1 MKTTQSK
8 PSHLHLYHL
17 LLRGRVQQPLF
28 RHDSDY
34 TQFIDY
40 MLMKQRQ
47 FGFRILGYCMIN
59 DQVQL
64 IIEERTRGT
73 LASSIHG
80 LTLLYTRYYKNKYDW
95 DGPIFSGTYQC
106 EPIHLSKDL
115 LCRLRHIHQKPK
127 RLELPGRLHY
137 TYSSYKDYANP
148 NQPSFVYRKSIYQ
161 LFDTSDHD
169 AAARFFCS
177 IHQEMEPM
185 TFFQVK
191 DELYKR
197 VKTAKRILKEEILQ
211 YDVSYDQLQKS
222 SPIRD
227 QLILRMYRES
237 DLNQQEI
244 ADLLSISRHIVGRI
258 IRLHR
263 PC

>member
-1 MKTTQSK
+1 MKMAQNKT
-8 PSHLHLYHL
+8 SHLHLYHI

-28 RHDSDY
+28 LHTSDY
-34 TQFIDY
+34 HQFIEY
-40 MLMKQRQ
+40 LLMKQRQ
-47 FGFRILGYCMIN
+47 FGFRILGYCMVN

-64 IIEERTRGT
+64 IIEERCRGT

-80 LTLLYTRYYKNKYDW
+80 LTLLYTRYYKNKYEW

-106 EPIHLSKDL
+106 EPIHLNKDL

-127 RLELPGRLHY
+127 RLDLPGRLHY
-137 TYSSYKDYANP
+137 TYSSYKDYTHP
-148 NQPSFVYRKSIYQ
+148 TEPSFVYRHFVYQ
-161 LFDTSDHD
+161 LFDTTNNET
-169 AAARFFCS
+169 AARFFMT
-177 IHQEMEPM
+177 IHQEMEP
-185 TFFQVK
+185 TNFFEVK

-227 QLILRMYRES
+227 QLILRIYQES

-258 IRLHR
+258 IRLSR